1 MEPVFTSHLSGNPK
15 KKEIHGVNLEDALN
29 IVGFGRYQWMFS
41 MIGGLAFLAA
51 GVQSGIT
58 AFILPSMKCDM
69 ALTSSQ
75 MGLLNALFLLGGIGS
90 GVVWGA
96 VVDSIG
102 RKPVLLLGLYLDS
115 IISVCAASAPNFYVF
130 SVFRFISGFIIGG
143 PASVCMIH
151 VGELIPQKY
160 RAEVLCYTGL
170 TWSASWVV
178 TAGLAWV
185 IMPLS
190 SWKITEDIEIA
201 SWRYL
206 VLVVGFIDLFAA
218 MLYSTVYESP
228 KFYLSQG
235 KIDLALEVLS
245 NVYARNKGVTAADFP
260 VKSLAPLESS
270 QEKVVDCANKSVWRP
285 LVATLKQFKALLHGK
300 ALSATSLACFLW
312 FSNMFGYYGLG
323 LWMPELASRYKSF
336 EASNEGEGISVC
348 ELSSFQASGNGPVSC
363 KNIDPSVFTNT
374 LVSGLSLVSGNI
386 VAALLMSRLPRRFM
400 PVFFMFGAAVCV
412 LGLFVVRSS
421 TEYLVATSLFQL
433 FIGTANLVHNALV
446 VDIFPPEVCG
456 RAICMAIMMGR
467 VGAMI
472 SNLALGSLLDISCA
486 VPLVMSATFIAAG
499 GFASFFIPR
508 PYEEPSTKSL
518 PVAPR
523 STA

>member
-1 MEPVFTSHLSGNPK
+1 MEPVYTSHLSNYPT

-29 IVGFGRYQWMFS
+29 IVGLGRHQWLFAA
-41 MIGGLAFLAA
+41 IGGLAFLAA
-51 GVQSGIT
+51 GVQSGIS

-102 RKPVLLLGLYLDS
+102 RKPVLLIGLFLDS
-115 IISVCAASAPNFYVF
+115 VVTVLSAISPNFYVF
-130 SVFRFISGFIIGG
+130 LVFRFFSGFIIGG
-143 PASVCMIH
+143 PASVCMVH

-160 RAEVLCYTGL
+160 RAQVLCYTGL

-178 TAGLAWV
+178 TAGLAWI
-185 IMPLS
+185 IMPLD
-190 SWKITEDIEIA
+190 SWIIKGIEIS

-206 VLVVGFIDLFAA
+206 ILVVAFIDLIAA
-218 MLYSTVYESP
+218 IAYSTVYESP

-235 KIDLALEVLS
+235 NVDMALKVLS
-245 NVYARNKGVTAADFP
+245 NVYAQNKGVSADDFP
-260 VKSLAPLESS
+260 VKSLAPLENS
-270 QEKVVDCANKSVWRP
+270 QEKLVDCANKSVWRP
-285 LVATLKQFKALLHGK
+285 LVATLKQFKTLLHGK
-300 ALSATSLACFLW
+300 ALSATGLACFLW

-323 LWMPELASRYKSF
+323 LWMPELASRYKTF
-336 EASNEGEGISVC
+336 EASNGKARISVC
-348 ELSSFQASGNGPVSC
+348 ELSSFQVSGHRPVSC

-374 LVSGLSLVSGNI
+374 LVSGVSLVSGNLM
-386 VAALLMSRLPRRFM
+386 AALLMSRLPRRFM

-412 LGLFVVRSS
+412 LGLFIVRSS
-421 TEYLVATSLFQL
+421 TEYLIATSLFQL
-433 FIGTANLVHNALV
+433 SIGTANLVHNALV

-486 VPLVMSATFIAAG
+486 VPLIMSATFIAAG

-508 PYEEPSTKSL
+508 PYEEPSIKSL
-518 PVAPR
+518 PVSPR